1 MATGSRP
8 RPDGSRPKTPI
19 TASNP
24 MNPKTAPAP
33 KTRPAPMTLLI
44 TNDFPPRL
52 GGIESFNRQ
61 LCRLLDDRVVVLTG
75 DGDGGPD
82 DRDLTGDFD
91 FPVHRRPTKVLL
103 PTPQT
108 AARAA
113 ELMRRY
119 GADRVL
125 ISAAAPLGLLAERL
139 RAEAHRIVAVS
150 HGHEVWWARAPG
162 TRRTLRRIG
171 AATDHLTWV
180 SEFTRDAIAPALEPI
195 DRARMR
201 RLSPPVDPAVFA
213 PTPPPAAAAKVVVS
227 AGRFVAQKGFDTL
240 LESWRLVLA
249 DHPEATLLIAGD
261 GPQAAALMRRRN
273 RLGLADRV
281 RFLGP
286 RPHPRMPELF
296 ALGSVFALPV
306 RTRLAGLNPEGFG
319 LVFAEAAASGLAV
332 VAGDS
337 GGAGET
343 LVPGRTG
350 LLIEPDDPRG
360 LAAAL
365 SGLLADPDRAAAMGR
380 AGREHV
386 LARFSGE
393 RARAMVRSLLDLGEP
408 ETGSGTEPCNEDPDD
423 PSRSAPPR

>member
-8 RPDGSRPKTPI
+8 HPESHRPTHPATP
-19 TASNP
+19 A
-24 MNPKTAPAP
+24 
-33 KTRPAPMTLLI
+33 APMTLLI

-52 GGIESFNRQ
+52 GGIESFNRE

-75 DGDGGPD
+75 DGEGGPD
-82 DRDLTGDFD
+82 DRDRTGTFD

-103 PTPQT
+103 PTPRT

-125 ISAAAPLGLLAERL
+125 ISAAAPLGLLAEQL
-139 RAEAHRIVAVS
+139 RDRAHRIVAVS

-162 TRRTLRRIG
+162 TRRALRRIG

-180 SEFTRDAIAPALEPI
+180 SEFTRDAIAPALERV

-201 RLSPPVDPAVFA
+201 RLSPPVDPGFF
-213 PTPPPAAAAKVVVS
+213 TPAQESPGRADVVVS

-240 LESWRLVLA
+240 LAAWPLVLA
-249 DHPEATLLIAGD
+249 EHPGATLLIVGD
-261 GPQAAALMRRRN
+261 GPQAGALKRQRN
-273 RLGLADRV
+273 RAGPAERV

-286 RPHPRMPELF
+286 RPHRQMPELL
-296 ALGSVFALPV
+296 ALAPIFALPV

-319 LVFAEAAASGLAV
+319 LVFAEAAAGGLAV

-337 GGAGET
+337 GGAAET
-343 LVPGRTG
+343 LVPGTTG
-350 LLIEPDDPRG
+350 LLVAPDDPRA

-386 LARFSGE
+386 LARFSGD
-393 RARAMVRSLLDLGEP
+393 RTRTMVRSLLDLGEP
-408 ETGSGTEPCNEDPDD
+408 GSEPGAADSDD
-423 PSRSAPPR
+423 PSWSAPPR